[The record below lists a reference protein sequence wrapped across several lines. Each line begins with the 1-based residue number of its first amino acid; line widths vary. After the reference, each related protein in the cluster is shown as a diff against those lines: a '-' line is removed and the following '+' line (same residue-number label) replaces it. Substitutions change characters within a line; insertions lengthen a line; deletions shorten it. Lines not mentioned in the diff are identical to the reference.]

1 MAIPRSK
8 YSQPRHTPGREFTL
22 EGRNYVGWY
31 VVTFQD
37 RYFAGESL
45 DKNSKE
51 ILPIQ
56 ETTVQTNTQKVFV
69 EQKVEPS
76 IDDRVRGEWTR
87 YFLQNKANLHIIEV
101 KKDRFDAYKKTPN
114 IVLGKLKWNL
124 KGPAD
129 NVIKGPYVYYGAS
142 HQNRLATEK
151 LETTLKGITN
161 FIKDYSEFVE

>member
-8 YSQPRHTPGREFTL
+8 YSQPRHTPGSEFTL

-51 ILPIQ
+51 IFPIQ
-56 ETTVQTNTQKVFV
+56 ENTVQTNTQKVFV

-76 IDDRVRGEWTR
+76 IDDRVRGLWTR
-87 YFLQNKANLHIIEV
+87 YLIQKISNSHIIEV
-101 KKDRFDAYKKTPN
+101 TKERYLEFKNIPGYKTAELQWR
-114 IVLGKLKWNL
+114 VG
-124 KGPAD
+124 GPAED
-129 NVIKGPYVYYGAS
+129 VVKGPYTYYGAS
-142 HQNRLATEK
+142 HKNRLTIEK
-151 LETTLKGITN
+151 LETTIKGITN